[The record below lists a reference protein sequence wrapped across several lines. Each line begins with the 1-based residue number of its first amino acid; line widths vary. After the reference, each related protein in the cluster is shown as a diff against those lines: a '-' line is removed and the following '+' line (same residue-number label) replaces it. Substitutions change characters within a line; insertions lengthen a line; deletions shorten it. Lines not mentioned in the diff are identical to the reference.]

1 MKVLGIKCTKGGLG
15 WVVLEGTSRR
25 DAAVIVYDQ
34 ATAPLKTER
43 AETLAWGRKE
53 ILEIVER
60 HHPDIAALRAT
71 EGQNGSF
78 ERAEMDGVVQAA
90 LHELDIPVSRMKAV
104 TIRSK
109 YKARN
114 NEALESAI
122 SELPALT
129 KKTTK
134 AQRDLLVVAAAAV
147 PE

>member
-1 MKVLGIKCTKGGLG
+1 MKVLGIKCSKTGLG
-15 WVVLEGTSRR
+15 WVVLEGTSRS

-34 ATAPLKTER
+34 ATAPPKADR

-53 ILEIVER
+53 LLEVIEK
-60 HHPDIAALRAT
+60 HHPDAAALRAT

-78 ERAEMDGVVQAA
+78 ERAEMDGVVQGV
-90 LHELDIPVSRMKAV
+90 LYELDIPVSRLKAV

-114 NEALESAI
+114 KDALEAAI

-129 KKTTK
+129 EKTTK
-134 AQRDLLVVAAAAV
+134 AQRELLAIAAAV
-147 PE
+147 MPK